1 MTHVLIA
8 VDADEERAKAQADA
22 ITDLG
27 DPDEV
32 SVTVLHV
39 FTENPEGASVTQV
52 SSARHIADQLE
63 ESGFVVDMAESSSD
77 DPAEAIIEHA
87 ADLDVDFIC
96 VSGRQRSPTGKAL
109 FGSTSQQV
117 LLESDVPVLFCSS

>member
-22 ITDLG
+22 IDDLG
-27 DPDEV
+27 HPDEV

-52 SSARHIADQLE
+52 SSARHIAEQLE
-63 ESGFVVDMAESSSD
+63 ESGFEVDMAESSSD
-77 DPAEAIIEHA
+77 DPAESIIEHA